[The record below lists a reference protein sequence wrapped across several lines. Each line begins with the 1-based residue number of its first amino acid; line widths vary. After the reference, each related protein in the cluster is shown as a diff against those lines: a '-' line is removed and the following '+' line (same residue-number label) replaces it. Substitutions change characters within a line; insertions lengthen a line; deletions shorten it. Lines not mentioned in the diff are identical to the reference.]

1 MVVDFP
7 VLVLKLPDDII
18 YDQRE
23 EIEQLKD
30 KVSELNFNQRK
41 LQKVIDKI
49 PPDVMEQMKKD
60 ERARRRSER
69 EER

>member
-1 MVVDFP
+1 MSNAN
-7 VLVLKLPDDII
+7 KNDII

-30 KVSELNFNQRK
+30 KVRELNFNQRK
-41 LQKVIDKI
+41 LQRVIDKI

-60 ERARRRSER
+60 ERARRRAER